1 MGEHDLSTYFPICAI
16 RLVLGNIRSMSVW
29 SMLCVEQDSSQSKKI
44 RRRMI
49 KCDLIRFTAG
59 GVVDPKR
66 ESVRALF

>member
-1 MGEHDLSTYFPICAI
+1 
-16 RLVLGNIRSMSVW
+16 
-29 SMLCVEQDSSQSKKI
+29 MLCVEQDSSQSKKI